1 MRALATILV
10 SFFLSFPALA
20 SDPTPPS
27 VEQINE
33 WSSSAINDLGPQVVN
48 VVPVTLKGGEQAFL
62 AAVEY
67 QRAGR
72 NFWAGYL
79 LVRPSLREARA
90 LDEFGGQYNGIQLVD
105 PHLPSQSAVIM
116 GRATSGQGISES
128 SYSVVVFDGWTAES
142 LYTVEESDNSGECGA
157 VVGRKCSG
165 NRVFLN
171 VFSGLADGPSIGL
184 VATSV
189 RYSSPDIE
197 ITPYTYRVESELVFL
212 ER

>member
-1 MRALATILV
+1 MRALAIILFSLFV
-10 SFFLSFPALA
+10 SSPTLA
-20 SDPTPPS
+20 SDPMPPAP
-27 VEQINE
+27 EEINA
-33 WSSSAINDLGPQVVN
+33 WSSSAINDLGPEVVN
-48 VVPVTLKGGEQAFL
+48 MVPVTLKSGEQAYL

-67 QRAGR
+67 QHAGR

-79 LVRPSLREARA
+79 LVRPSLSEARA
-90 LDEFGGQYNGIQLVD
+90 LDEFGGQYNGIQIVD
-105 PHLPSQSAVIM
+105 PHLPSQSAVIV
-116 GRATSGQGISES
+116 GSSASGQGTSES

-157 VVGRKCSG
+157 VVGRNCSG

-184 VATSV
+184 VATNV

-197 ITPYTYRVESELVFL
+197 TTPYTYSVESELVFL